1 LFAAAFFVWSGTIAQ
16 LRHTFLFSAVSA
28 TKDCIVLFNPVAD
41 NMRATMRTSRCEGLD
56 RTLEAV
62 KGVILAIQYHLER
75 LVVVVAAGFADW
87 HGCLSNEI

>member
-1 LFAAAFFVWSGTIAQ
+1 MWSGTIAQ
-16 LRHTFLFSAVSA
+16 LRHTFLFSAVST
-28 TKDCIVLFNPVAD
+28 TKDCVVLFNPVAD

-56 RTLEAV
+56 RTFEAV

-75 LVVVVAAGFADW
+75 LVVVVATSFADW